1 MFRFQ
6 KGYMSFMLA
15 RCRENYPSSTYI
27 AAMICVIAGSF
38 RTWRSTR
45 IGISVPSA
53 IRGLR

>member
-1 MFRFQ
+1 MFCFQ